1 MIDVQSKKSLAC
13 ILYRQAKQFMSKKQ
27 LQEVLFFDEETTD
40 NWSIERCQRQYVID
54 QLEWMESDDHS
65 WEQECNETWQEIE
78 LTKFFHICEVY

>member
-1 MIDVQSKKSLAC
+1 MTNVQSKKSLAY
-13 ILYRQAKQFMSKKQ
+13 ILYKQAKEMTKDRLRKT
-27 LQEVLFFDEETTD
+27 LFFDEETTD
-40 NWSIERCQRQYVID
+40 TWSIERCQRQYVID

>member
-1 MIDVQSKKSLAC
+1 MTNVQTKKSLAC
-13 ILYRQAKQFMSKKQ
+13 LLYKQAKEITKDQ
-27 LQEVLFFDEETTD
+27 LRKTLFFDEETTD
-40 NWSIERCQRQYVID
+40 TWSIERCQRQYVID

>member
-13 ILYRQAKQFMSKKQ
+13 ILYRQAKLMSKDQ
-27 LQEVLFFDEETTD
+27 LQEVLFFDKSTSD

>member
-1 MIDVQSKKSLAC
+1 MTNAQSKKSLAY
-13 ILYRQAKQFMSKKQ
+13 ILYKQAKEMTKDRLRKT
-27 LQEVLFFDEETTD
+27 LFFDEETTD
-40 NWSIERCQRQYVID
+40 TWSIERCQRQYVID

>member
-1 MIDVQSKKSLAC
+1 MTNIQTKKSLAC
-13 ILYRQAKQFMSKKQ
+13 LLYRQAKQFMSKKQ

>member
-1 MIDVQSKKSLAC
+1 MIDVQSKKSLAY
-13 ILYRQAKQFMSKKQ
+13 ILYKQAKEMTKDRLRKT
-27 LQEVLFFDEETTD
+27 LFFDEETTD
-40 NWSIERCQRQYVID
+40 TWSIERCQRQYVID